1 MDEVKT
7 DAEKPEVELSIDL
20 DGGENH
26 QLIDEGTN
34 LEDID
39 LKSIEKLM
47 RNVKDML
54 SIVEQRWAT
63 TRDEFK
69 LSMDSINKAMA
80 YNSHH
85 ADRKPEDWPE
95 DTPFDAFNGIDKMTE
110 EEAEEIFGK
119 EAPIIGVTHDIT
131 KSRIKETLDDF
142 YTWTSCMQE
151 YHNVTNT
158 YNELQETREDA
169 YIKELTEVYEKET
182 DPVKKAEMKKSLD
195 DYHHMKTLGFILE
208 WADDDT
214 IKRVKEMMSDPKKA
228 SYLINRGREKLK
240 QLGISQSFL
249 LEMAQYE
256 SRFMN
261 HDKSL
266 DNVLLG
272 TFLNKIVYNSISNDK
287 KLRAHA
293 AAFVIGM
300 DRMVRGNIK
309 HELKDSIQ
317 NNLITFVAKF

>member
-1 MDEVKT
+1 MDEMKN
-7 DAEKPEVELSIDL
+7 DKPEVDVAIDL

-26 QLIDEGTN
+26 QMIDEDTE
-34 LEDID
+34 LKDID
-39 LKSIEKLM
+39 IKGIEKLM

-54 SIVEQRWAT
+54 SIVEQRWAA

-69 LSMDSINKAMA
+69 LSMDSVNKAMA
-80 YNSHH
+80 YNSQH
-85 ADRKPEDWPE
+85 AEHKPEDWPE

-142 YTWTSCMQE
+142 YTWSSCMQE
-151 YHNVTNT
+151 YHEVTNT
-158 YNELQETREDA
+158 YNELQELKEDA
-169 YIKELTEVYEKET
+169 YIQELTNIYENET
-182 DPVKKAEMKKSLD
+182 DPEKKAEMKKSLD
-195 DYHHMKTLGFILE
+195 EYHRMKTLTFIHDWL
-208 WADDDT
+208 DDET
-214 IKRVKEMMSDPKKA
+214 IQRVKEMMHDSKKA
-228 SYLINRGREKLK
+228 TYLINRGRDKLK
-240 QLGISQSFL
+240 QLGISQSFI
-249 LEMAQYE
+249 LEIAQYE

-261 HDKSL
+261 QDKSL
-266 DNVLLG
+266 DNVILS
-272 TFLNKIVYNSISNDK
+272 TFMNKIVYNSLVNDT
-287 KLRAHA
+287 KLRSQA

-309 HELKDSIQ
+309 QELKDAIN

>member
-1 MDEVKT
+1 MDEMKN
-7 DAEKPEVELSIDL
+7 DKPEVEVAIDL

-26 QLIDEGTN
+26 QMIDEDTE
-34 LEDID
+34 LKDID
-39 LKSIEKLM
+39 IKGIEKLM

-54 SIVEQRWAT
+54 SIVEQRWAA

-80 YNSHH
+80 YNSQH
-85 ADRKPEDWPE
+85 AEHKPEDWPE

-142 YTWTSCMQE
+142 YTWSSCMQE
-151 YHNVTNT
+151 YHEVTNT
-158 YNELQETREDA
+158 YNELQELKEDA
-169 YIKELTEVYEKET
+169 YIQELTNIYENET
-182 DPVKKAEMKKSLD
+182 DPEKKAEMKKSLD
-195 DYHHMKTLGFILE
+195 EYHRMKTLEFIHDWL
-208 WADDDT
+208 DDET
-214 IKRVKEMMSDPKKA
+214 IQRVKEMMHDSKKA
-228 SYLINRGREKLK
+228 TYLINRGRDKLK

-249 LEMAQYE
+249 LEIAQYE

-261 HDKSL
+261 QDKSL
-266 DNVLLG
+266 DNVILS
-272 TFLNKIVYNSISNDK
+272 TFMNKIVYNSLVNNA
-287 KLRAHA
+287 KLRSQA

-309 HELKDSIQ
+309 QELEDAIN

>member
-1 MDEVKT
+1 MMDEMKN
-7 DAEKPEVELSIDL
+7 DKPEVDVAIDL

-26 QLIDEGTN
+26 QMIDEDTE
-34 LEDID
+34 LKDID
-39 LKSIEKLM
+39 IKGIEKLM

-54 SIVEQRWAT
+54 SIVEQRWAA

-69 LSMDSINKAMA
+69 LSMDNINKAMA
-80 YNSHH
+80 YNSQH
-85 ADRKPEDWPE
+85 AEHKPEDWPE

-142 YTWTSCMQE
+142 YTWSSCMQE
-151 YHNVTNT
+151 YHEVTNT
-158 YNELQETREDA
+158 YNELQELKEDA
-169 YIKELTEVYEKET
+169 YIQELTNIYENET
-182 DPVKKAEMKKSLD
+182 DPEKKAEMKKSLD
-195 DYHHMKTLGFILE
+195 EYHRMKTLGFIHDWL
-208 WADDDT
+208 DDET
-214 IKRVKEMMSDPKKA
+214 IKRVKEMMHDSKKA
-228 SYLINRGREKLK
+228 TYLINRGRDKLK

-249 LEMAQYE
+249 LEIAQYE

-261 HDKSL
+261 QDKSL
-266 DNVLLG
+266 DNVILS
-272 TFLNKIVYNSISNDK
+272 TFMNKIVYNSLVNDT
-287 KLRAHA
+287 KLRSQA

-309 HELKDSIQ
+309 QELKDAIN